1 MPTFKAPLYSK
12 KPNAS
17 TGVLEPYYTFPI
29 TFSNSDEKV
38 SYTAEDQSEISLKK
52 LQETI
57 IENLDWWKQ
66 FVGLFISST
75 SKFFAKPYTFDTINK
90 MMKHTLS
97 SNEVSIDYPAVLM
110 LYPND
115 IVFYQNSFI
124 VNWKYDIEKMLIS
137 ITEQEDS
144 IENTIISNN
153 KVEEVDDKANNR
165 NILDSSTK
173 NEINGISIEE
183 KIEELNIDDIPDD
196 KESTDMELHIDN
208 PSRYYDKQ
216 RVKEARLRAKLA
228 LYKAER
234 QMTKYYEK
242 YGNDISDSDSSD
254 YETSDDE
261 TEVDED

>member
-1 MPTFKAPLYSK
+1 MPTFKAPTYSK

-29 TFSNSDEKV
+29 TFSTLDEKV

-90 MMKHTLS
+90 IMKHTLS
-97 SNEVSIDYPAVLM
+97 TNETEIDFPAVLM
-110 LYPND
+110 LHPRD
-115 IVFYQNSFI
+115 IVFHQNTFI
-124 VNWKYDIEKMLIS
+124 VNWNYDIEKMLIS
-137 ITEQEDS
+137 ISEQEDQE
-144 IENTIISNN
+144 ENVVQNNVLESSSNN
-153 KVEEVDDKANNR
+153 NISGKTSLEEN
-165 NILDSSTK
+165 
-173 NEINGISIEE
+173 
-183 KIEELNIDDIPDD
+183 IEELNIDDIPGD
-196 KESTDMELHIDN
+196 KESTDMELNVEN

-242 YGNDISDSDSSD
+242 YGNDISDSDSSEYD
-254 YETSDDE
+254 TSDDE
-261 TEVDED
+261 TEAEED